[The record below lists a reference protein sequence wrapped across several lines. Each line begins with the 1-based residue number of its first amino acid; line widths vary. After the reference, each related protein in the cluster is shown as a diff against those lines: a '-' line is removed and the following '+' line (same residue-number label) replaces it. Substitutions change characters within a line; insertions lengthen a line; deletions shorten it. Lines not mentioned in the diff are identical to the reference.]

1 MRPRPDRSSRVRIGT
16 RASRLALAQ
25 ATEVK
30 RRLERTHPNVRFT
43 LVKIKT
49 LGDEYQSVAFFKKT
63 NVGVFTKAIEKKLL
77 SGTIDLAVHS
87 LKDLPTELPK
97 GLELAAFPKRLRSGD
112 VLITRK
118 RLTLSQLPP
127 GAIVG
132 TGSPRRKRQI
142 AAARPDLVLK
152 DMRGNLDTRV
162 SKVLREKTFDAIVIA
177 EAGLERIGRYRRFAR
192 SIDAEVV
199 LPAVGQAALGLQIRS
214 GDPRLRGLLK
224 KLNHSDTEKEVR
236 AERSLL
242 AKLGGGCRV
251 PVGVLCRVT
260 NGRIALRATV
270 FSVKD
275 HTSVS
280 AHLSGRASLAE
291 ALGAKLASLLLKK
304 GAARLMAEARSHE
317 R

>member
-63 NVGVFTKAIEKKLL
+63 NIGVFTKTIEKKLL
-77 SGTIDLAVHS
+77 SGAIDLAVHS
-87 LKDLPTELPK
+87 LKDLPTELSK
-97 GLELAAFPKRLRSGD
+97 GLELAAFPKRARSGD
-112 VLITRK
+112 ALITRK
-118 RLTLSQLPP
+118 RLTLGQLPS
-127 GAIVG
+127 GAVVG

-162 SKVLREKTFDAIVIA
+162 SKVLREKTFDAVVVA
-177 EAGLERIGRYRRFAR
+177 EAGLERIGRYRRFSR
-192 SIDAEVV
+192 PIDSQVV

-214 GDPRLRGLLK
+214 GDSRLRGLLK
-224 KLNHSDTEKEVR
+224 KLNHSNTEKEVR

-251 PVGVLCRVT
+251 PVGVLCRVA
-260 NGRIALRATV
+260 NGRIALRAAV
-270 FSVKD
+270 FSVKN
-275 HTSVS
+275 HASVS
-280 AHLSGRASLAE
+280 ARVSGRASLAE
-291 ALGAKLASLLLKK
+291 SLGAKLASLLLRK